1 MLRSMK
7 AKHVRM
13 VIAGLSLI
21 VSIIILGTIPTWVES
36 QKCWEI
42 CVWNHVCLLQILG
55 GVFLFVGSLKNN
67 YWLFLPWLVSSCIFI
82 YTLLYKSVLYWYHL
96 EGRILMVVPLLQT
109 IAGFWC
115 YFVDDVF
122 QDFLLWH
129 GQGHHINL
137 SN

>member
-21 VSIIILGTIPTWVES
+21 VSIIILGTIPTWVERE
-36 QKCWEI
+36 KCWEI
-42 CVWNHVCLLQILG
+42 CVWKHVCLLQIVGGLCLFLG
-55 GVFLFVGSLKNN
+55 SIKSNQ
-67 YWLFLPWLVSSCIFI
+67 WLFLPWLVSACIFI
-82 YTLLYKSVLYWYHL
+82 YTLLYKSVLYYFHL
-96 EGRILMVVPLLQT
+96 EDRILMVVPLFQT

-115 YFVDDVF
+115 YFVFDVF
-122 QDFLLWH
+122 QDFLLCH
-129 GQGHHINL
+129 GQGNHINL

>member
-13 VIAGLSLI
+13 FIAGLSLI
-21 VSIIILGTIPTWVES
+21 VSIIILGTIPVWVER

-42 CVWNHVCLLQILG
+42 CVWKHVCLLQILG
-55 GVFLFVGSLKNN
+55 GIFLFVGSIKSNH
-67 YWLFLPWLVSSCIFI
+67 WLSLPWLISACIFI
-82 YTLLYKSVLYWYHL
+82 YTLLYKSVLYFYYL
-96 EGRILMVVPLLQT
+96 EDRLLMLVPLFLT

-115 YFVDDVF
+115 YFVFDVF

-129 GQGHHINL
+129 GHINL